1 MHSRWLRESSTTQ
14 TVLITPRLVSEV
26 NLSAAAIRPCLNYF
40 TRIGRVCARGRSG
53 FPDIETNLKILEL
66 RSTCEIH
73 YS

>member
-26 NLSAAAIRPCLNYF
+26 NLSAAASCPCLNYF

-53 FPDIETNLKILEL
+53 FPHIETNLKIGEL